1 MITRRE
7 MVVAQLCGVAMGMAT
22 IMTMVPG
29 VVQVMR
35 MLNP

>member
-1 MITRRE
+1 MITLRE